1 MAVARPRK
9 TPRIAR
15 FGAGRVRQCAMP
27 VRTSVEAD
35 VVIVGA
41 GLSGLI
47 AARTVLDA
55 GLTPLVLEADER
67 VGGRILTEEVLPGV
81 PIELGAQWIGDTHER
96 MFQLAEELG
105 VPTYRQYDEGETS
118 YDLGGSGVLRE
129 KDFRAR
135 FGSELSQLERVLRRL
150 DELAA
155 DVPVDAPW
163 LAPRAA
169 EWDAVTAG
177 AWYNAQGLSPIARTL
192 LEICTVGILA
202 VPTAEVSFLH
212 LLFTIRTCG
221 VTSELFAESE
231 GGAQTTR
238 FVGGTA
244 EIPRRLAALI
254 AGHLMLDAPVQ
265 TIAHTADS
273 VTVHCRGGVVARGRR
288 VIVAISPTL
297 AGRITYEP
305 PLSGL
310 RDQLTQRMPNGSA
323 MKAFF
328 VYDEP
333 FWRRDG
339 LNGQLISDVGPA
351 RMSNDT
357 CIPGDD
363 HGVILLFLE
372 GDQARLFGQLTQ
384 ADRRAAMTAEL
395 VRHFGSAAAHPELYV
410 DGEWSD
416 RQWTRGCYNA
426 NLGPLVWTRYGPAL
440 ARPIGAIHWASTD
453 TATHWSAYMEGAV
466 DAGER
471 AALAVIGELV
481 RDSLPDER
489 A

>member
-1 MAVARPRK
+1 MCCMSAL
-9 TPRIAR
+9 
-15 FGAGRVRQCAMP
+15 
-27 VRTSVEAD
+27 EAD

-41 GLSGLI
+41 GLSGMI
-47 AARTVLDA
+47 AARTLLAA
-55 GLTPLVLEADER
+55 GLHPVVLEADER
-67 VGGRILTEEVLPGV
+67 VGGRILTEEALPGV
-81 PIELGAQWIGDTHER
+81 PVEVGAQWIGDTHHR
-96 MFQLAEELG
+96 MFALAAELG
-105 VPTYRQYDEGETS
+105 VETYPQYDEGQTS
-118 YDLGGSGVLRE
+118 YELGGTGVLRE
-129 KDFRAR
+129 QDFHDR
-135 FGSELSQLERVLRRL
+135 FADELAALEKVLRHL

-155 DVPVDAPW
+155 EVPVEAPW
-163 LAPRAA
+163 QAPRAL
-169 EWDAVTAG
+169 EWDAITAG
-177 AWYNAQGLSPIARTL
+177 YWYDTQGLSPVARTL

-212 LLFTIRTCG
+212 LLFTIQTCG

-238 FVGGTA
+238 FVGGTG
-244 EIPRRLAALI
+244 EIPKRLAALLSEHI
-254 AGHLMLDAPVQ
+254 MLKSPVQ
-265 TIAHTADS
+265 LIEHSAS
-273 VTVHCRGGVVARGRR
+273 GVTVTCRGGQVVRGRR

-297 AGRITYEP
+297 AGRIMYDP
-305 PLSGL
+305 PLPGV

-328 VYDEP
+328 VYSEP
-333 FWRRDG
+333 FWRADG
-339 LNGQLISDVGPA
+339 FNGQLISDIGPA

-372 GDQARLFGQLTQ
+372 GDQARTYGVLPQEQ
-384 ADRRAAMTAEL
+384 RRELLTAEL
-395 VRHFGSAAAHPELYV
+395 VRHYGSAAAHPEAYV

-426 NLGPLVWTRYGPAL
+426 NHGPHVWTTYGSAL
-440 ARPIGAIHWASTD
+440 SAPIGVIHWASTD

-471 AALAVIGELV
+471 AAQEAIAALA
-481 RDSLPDER
+481 
-489 A
+489 

>member
-1 MAVARPRK
+1 MS
-9 TPRIAR
+9 
-15 FGAGRVRQCAMP
+15 CMP
-27 VRTSVEAD
+27 SAEAD

-41 GLSGLI
+41 GLSGMI
-47 AARTVLDA
+47 AARKVLEA
-55 GLTPLVLEADER
+55 GLTPLILEADER

-96 MFQLAEELG
+96 MFRLAAELG
-105 VPTYRQYDEGETS
+105 VETYAQYDEGETS
-118 YDLGGSGVLRE
+118 YELDGSGVLRQNE
-129 KDFRAR
+129 FHTRYS
-135 FGSELSQLERVLRRL
+135 SELAELEKVLRTL
-150 DELAA
+150 DELATT
-155 DVPVDAPW
+155 VPVDEPW
-163 LAPRAA
+163 LAPRAD
-169 EWDAVTAG
+169 EWDIMTASN
-177 AWYNAQGLSPIARTL
+177 WYDAQGLSPVARTL

-202 VPTAEVSFLH
+202 VPTVEVSFLH
-212 LLFTIRTCG
+212 LLFTIQTCG

-238 FVGGTA
+238 FVGGTS

-254 AGHLMLDAPVQ
+254 TDHIVLNVPVLL
-265 TIAHTADS
+265 IEHSADS
-273 VTVHCRGGVVARGRR
+273 ISVHCRGGLVVRGRR

-297 AGRITYEP
+297 AGRIMYDP
-305 PLSGL
+305 PLHGV

-333 FWRRDG
+333 FWRADG
-339 LNGQLISDVGPA
+339 LNGQLISDIGPA

-363 HGVILLFLE
+363 HGVILMFLE
-372 GDQARLFGQLTQ
+372 GEQARIYGRLPESE
-384 ADRRAAMTAEL
+384 RRELLTAEL
-395 VRHFGSAAAHPELYV
+395 VRHYGSKAAKPEHYV

-426 NLGPLVWTRYGPAL
+426 NHGPHVWTTYGHAL
-440 ARPIGAIHWASTD
+440 SDPIGAIHWASTD
-453 TATHWSAYMEGAV
+453 TATFWSAYMEGAV

-471 AALAVIGELV
+471 AAAEVIAELV
-481 RDSLPDER
+481 H
-489 A
+489 